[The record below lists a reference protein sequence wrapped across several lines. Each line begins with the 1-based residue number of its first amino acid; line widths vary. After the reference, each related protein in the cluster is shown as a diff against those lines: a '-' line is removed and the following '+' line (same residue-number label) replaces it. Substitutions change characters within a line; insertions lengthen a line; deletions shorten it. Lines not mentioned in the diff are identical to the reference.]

1 MLFKRIL
8 LAFTAVLLS
17 SFLWSQDLNMQN
29 GTFNQ
34 CSGMLYDSGGPDE
47 NYGNNEDYTLTIC
60 PDNDEDYSQLD
71 FSEFNLS
78 PGDELKIYNSDTADP
93 DFLVGTYTSG
103 NTVNDLGKI
112 KATSESPSHCLTLVF
127 TSNASGNS
135 SGFAAEIS
143 CTDNNIYL
151 DQQTQHTTYHQC
163 SGKLFDHEG
172 ATIYNLNHQTRVTT
186 ICPGD
191 DDLVTQIDF
200 LNFVLAQSYSLK
212 IYDGPN
218 TNAPLIGTYAGNNNP
233 GTIAASGNNLSGC
246 LTFEYTGGNQTVP
259 PTFGFE
265 ADINCVEPC
274 QQMDISIADIEPSI
288 PNPGPITYNGQ
299 VFDGYY
305 QVPRNQTVTYTA
317 DVDFEINGDNATYTW
332 DFSGSITGPHTSNV
346 RTHTFTSEGFK
357 IITLTVTDEDGCSYS
372 YDFLV
377 EVMPNTIKVYDDLYT
392 VEELVKD
399 VLIGNDCAYVTNVT
413 YSDAS
418 MFGQGFKSIG
428 YFDGNFTTF
437 PINEGL
443 LLSSGKAT
451 EAEGPETGT
460 QSFGNNN
467 WPGDNDLQNAL
478 PGLNSRNATII
489 EFDFISLS
497 NQLTFNFL
505 FASEEYGTFQCTYSD
520 AFAFLLTDSDGN
532 TTNLA
537 VVPNTTPPVP
547 VAVTTIR
554 DNQYNTGCPSE
565 NIEYFGNYYGGGG
578 LSPADS
584 PTNFLGHT
592 VRMTASSPINPGEE
606 YHIKLVIADHGDTN
620 YDSGVFL
627 EAGSFDIGEID
638 LGPDISYENEN
649 TECDGETIFLDSGI
663 EPFDGAEFIWYK
675 DGVVIPGADGPTL
688 EVTEPGNYTVEVDVD
703 FLAVDSDCLLTDTII
718 VEFSPTPVLAN
729 LGEPEDL
736 FACTAEGVSYEFNL
750 TDNEETILNEYDSE
764 DFVFSYYT
772 SEADAEALVNQID
785 DPEHYDVE
793 CEEVWVRIEGIINDE
808 LTGCFAIL
816 SFEVCTDG
824 IDIGEMDDL
833 EACYDEVTENAFFD
847 LTLNEDNALDEFS
860 GDDFSISYYTD
871 QDDATQGDNAIVNPE
886 NYEHLTDQPG
896 TIYVRTQDDEDED
909 CYDVA

>member
-489 EFDFISLS
+489 EFDFISIS

-505 FASEEYGTFQCTYSD
+505 FASEEYGTYQCTFSD

-537 VVPNTTPPVP
+537 VVPNTTTP

-554 DNQYNTGCPSE
+554 DSQYNGGCSSQ
-565 NIEYFGNYYGGGG
+565 NVEYFGNFYGSGG
-578 LSPADS
+578 LPPADS

-592 VRMTASSPINPGEE
+592 VTLTASSPINPGEQ
-606 YHIKLVIADHGDTN
+606 YHIKLVISDHNDN
-620 YDSGVFL
+620 SWDSGVFL
-627 EAGSFDIGEID
+627 EAGSFDIGSID
-638 LGPDISYENEN
+638 FGPDITVENEN
-649 TECDGETIFLDSGI
+649 TICEGETLILDSGV
-663 EPFDGAEFIWYK
+663 EPFDGTVFTWIK
-675 DGVVIPGADGPTL
+675 DGVIIPGADGPTL
-688 EVTEPGNYTVEVDVD
+688 EVTE
-703 FLAVDSDCLLTDTII
+703 
-718 VEFSPTPVLAN
+718 
-729 LGEPEDL
+729 
-736 FACTAEGVSYEFNL
+736 
-750 TDNEETILNEYDSE
+750 
-764 DFVFSYYT
+764 
-772 SEADAEALVNQID
+772 
-785 DPEHYDVE
+785 
-793 CEEVWVRIEGIINDE
+793 EGI
-808 LTGCFAIL
+808 
-816 SFEVCTDG
+816 
-824 IDIGEMDDL
+824 
-833 EACYDEVTENAFFD
+833 
-847 LTLNEDNALDEFS
+847 
-860 GDDFSISYYTD
+860 
-871 QDDATQGDNAIVNPE
+871 
-886 NYEHLTDQPG
+886 
-896 TIYVRTQDDEDED
+896 
-909 CYDVA
+909 